1 LYFEVTGDI
10 LDENDDFA
18 IERNIVQANTDAQ
31 TRKEDEKDFSTKPG
45 EEYLINN

>member
-18 IERNIVQANTDAQ
+18 IERNIVQASTDAK
-31 TRKEDEKDFSTKPG
+31 TRKEEEKDF
-45 EEYLINN
+45 